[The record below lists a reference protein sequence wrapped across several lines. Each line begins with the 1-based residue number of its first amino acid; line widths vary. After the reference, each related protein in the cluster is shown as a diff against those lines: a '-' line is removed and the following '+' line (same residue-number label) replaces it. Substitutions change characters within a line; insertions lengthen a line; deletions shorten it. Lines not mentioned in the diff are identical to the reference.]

1 MGVSLQ
7 FCDGSMTATLRRESD
22 FVSAF
27 VMRRNGVPAIVGCV
41 FAGVYERYAEAFT
54 SGKSRAIRGKAQD
67 PAQWY
72 RARPSS
78 YLARRASRHRNPR
91 STKSLDE
98 NIGMKCSLD
107 ESS

>member
-41 FAGVYERYAEAFT
+41 FTGVYERFAEAFT
-54 SGKSRAIRGKAQD
+54 SGSCRQYEGRLRIRPGAPCAAKFLLS
-67 PAQWY
+67 PVCE
-72 RARPSS
+72 PSS
-78 YLARRASRHRNPR
+78 KPAVN
-91 STKSLDE
+91 
-98 NIGMKCSLD
+98 
-107 ESS
+107 